1 MLHSATRSDTS
12 VPQTHQPIWIGRSPS
27 RKSPGAA
34 TLLYVV
40 PVGPSRSC
48 SLLVVKNH
56 HCDWSSQHRPRAR
69 AAESALYVIK
79 QEIYIFII
87 LSYIR
92 IGCPGDIVYVSPD
105 PRTFGPVMAFVT
117 GLRALVRE
125 GRLKPSD
132 YLLPHSSRDPSEPFL
147 ASRIPELFAD

>member
-12 VPQTHQPIWIGRSPS
+12 VPQTHPPIWIGRSPS

-34 TLLYVV
+34 TLLYVM

-56 HCDWSSQHRPRAR
+56 HRDRSSQHRPRAR

-79 QEIYIFII
+79 QEIYILII

-92 IGCPGDIVYVSPD
+92 IGCPGDIVLRLTRPKNFRTSHGLCNRAASARARRPAQ
-105 PRTFGPVMAFVT
+105 TFGLSSST
-117 GLRALVRE
+117 
-125 GRLKPSD
+125 
-132 YLLPHSSRDPSEPFL
+132 LLS
-147 ASRIPELFAD
+147 